1 MKINQEAD
9 LTILL
14 QHGWYNDYRDCYY
27 KVFGSV
33 GCAEISLV
41 INPVG
46 VNLDFV
52 INSLIYDC
60 NEEYDESNIN
70 MFEILEEVEFLKK
83 VNILIK

>member
-46 VNLDFV
+46 VNLDF
-52 INSLIYDC
+52 IISSIYYESD
-60 NEEYDESNIN
+60 EQYDESIIN
-70 MFEILEEVEFLKK
+70 MFEILEEIEFLKK
-83 VNILIK
+83 LNILIK